1 MYKFRAFFPCVVSI
15 NCLTQHTSEK
25 LKDFRTSYF
34 TSRAHK
40 QPLVHAWRGILI
52 LVLRTCS

>member
-34 TSRAHK
+34 TF
-40 QPLVHAWRGILI
+40 
-52 LVLRTCS
+52 